1 MTDRVKGKVAIVT
14 GAAMG
19 IGRAT
24 AELLAAEGA
33 TVIVADVE
41 DIKGEA
47 VATGIRQAGGKAEY
61 HHLDITDEA
70 GWEAVTRHA
79 LDRHGSLDILVN
91 NAGIAILKPIQD
103 LSLQE
108 FQTVNRID
116 AFGTFLGVKHGIIAM
131 RKSGRKGAI
140 VNLSSIVGKVGIP
153 GGVAYCGA
161 KGAVRLLTKAA
172 ALEVGHARDMIRV
185 TSVHPGVIR
194 TPMSEGFYPD
204 EAMWRDDSALFAS
217 AILKTAGTPRDV
229 AEGILYLASDEG
241 EFATGMEL
249 CIDGGW
255 AAI

>member
-1 MTDRVKGKVAIVT
+1 MTDRVKGKIAIVT

-19 IGRAT
+19 IGQAT

-33 TVIVADVE
+33 TVIVADIE
-41 DIKGEA
+41 DSKGRA
-47 VATGIRQAGGKAEY
+47 VADGIVAAGGRAEY
-61 HHLDITDEA
+61 RHLDVTDEA
-70 GWEAVTRHA
+70 GWQAITDHA
-79 LDRHGSLDILVN
+79 LAAYGSLDILVN
-91 NAGIAILKPIQD
+91 NAGIAILKPIAE
-103 LSLQE
+103 LSLAE
-108 FQTVNRID
+108 FRTVSRID

-131 RKSGRKGAI
+131 RKSGRTGAI
-140 VNLSSIVGKVGIP
+140 VNLSSIVGKIGIP

-204 EAMWRDDSALFAS
+204 EAMWQPDSPLFGA
-217 AILKTAGTPRDV
+217 AILKTGGTPRDV

-241 EFATGMEL
+241 DFATGMEL
-249 CIDGGW
+249 SIDGGW
-255 AAI
+255 AAV